1 MSAWSIEWAA
11 VPSVC
16 RRIAVLFAVACL
28 GAGLAASLAI
38 AQDAGDQQYQDPFGG
53 STTTKTTSS
62 KPKRQTTTTTP
73 SGELTP
79 APQTSG
85 SGSSGSSGSGG
96 SSGTSGSTAGTTT
109 TPAAP
114 AASSGGLPNTGV
126 DARVLLLAGGA
137 LLLLGLGIRL
147 RSTPERF

>member
-16 RRIAVLFAVACL
+16 RRIAVIVVLACL
-28 GAGLAASLAI
+28 CAGLPASVVL
-38 AQDAGDQQYQDPFGG
+38 AQDAGDQQYQDPFAG
-53 STTTKTTSS
+53 STTTTKTSS
-62 KPKRQTTTTTP
+62 KPKSQTQTTTTP
-73 SGELTP
+73 SEELTP

-85 SGSSGSSGSGG
+85 PGSSGSSGSGG
-96 SSGTSGSTAGTTT
+96 SSGSSATTT
-109 TPAAP
+109 TPTATTP

-147 RSTPERF
+147 RTTPERF